1 MLMRHVTCK
10 NELSRTRMQ
19 VLGLRDTADFTAQ
32 NYGWWR
38 SPRSLRLSGMCIPK
52 SKYLNLNTYTLIP
65 KPQTLSTVRGTRCS
79 TSSLHLPGMYMYVQ
93 NIYLNLRAYTLKS
106 KPQPIPSSGIPGMY
120 FVFCICKIPECL
132 NPSIWIYKN
141 KKKILKRICID
152 M

>member
-93 NIYLNLRAYTLKS
+93 NIYLNLRTYTLKS
-106 KPQPIPSSGIPGMY
+106 KPQPIPSLRIPGMY
-120 FVFCICKIPECL
+120 FVFCIYRIPKCL
-132 NPSIWIYKN
+132 NPSIWISNPKH
-141 KKKILKRICID
+141 KS
-152 M
+152 